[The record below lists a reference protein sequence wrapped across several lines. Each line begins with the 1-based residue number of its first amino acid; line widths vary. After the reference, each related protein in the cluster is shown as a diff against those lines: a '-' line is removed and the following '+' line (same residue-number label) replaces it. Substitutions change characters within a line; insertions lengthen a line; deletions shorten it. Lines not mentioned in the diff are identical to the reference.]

1 MRDRVIRFLLGI
13 AIVVILYSP
22 VLLNLVRRSLDNGY
36 SSHIVLVPLIIV
48 FLVWSG
54 REDIFSQYTYSR
66 SVSLSTGILSA
77 FLTLL
82 TFFVAAGLRPLL
94 TVLSLLSW
102 LIFLFVA
109 FFGVGSVRKAVFPIS
124 LLLFM
129 IPVPGR
135 FVESVISFLQAQSA
149 DLSYRLFLFLGV
161 PVLRDGFIL
170 TVPGVSIEVAK
181 ECSGINSSIALLIL
195 MIIFAHE
202 TLSTNWRRMLLV
214 LLVVPLSIIK
224 NAIRIVTLTM
234 LAIRVDPSFLT
245 GHLHHDGGFVFFLIA
260 LGLMYPI
267 WKLLRV
273 TDKQRTPSPASAQ
286 VAVSASHSSN

>member
-1 MRDRVIRFLLGI
+1 
-13 AIVVILYSP
+13 
-22 VLLNLVRRSLDNGY
+22 
-36 SSHIVLVPLIIV
+36 LVPLIIA

-54 REDIFSQYTYSR
+54 REDIFSQSTYSR

-82 TFFVAAGLRPLL
+82 TFYVAAGLRPLL

-273 TDKQRTPSPASAQ
+273 TDKQRTSSPASAQ